1 METRSVRG
9 GRTPHFAALTAEA
22 TVYFQGTRRARV
34 GVNVSA
40 RSLRDARPALRAGF
54 GREKTLQKNFRWR
67 PNVRE
72 NARCGVRACE
82 PVEAVVALE
91 LAVHLVYVLPGGAF
105 RRGHAPSIESA
116 RLPMPERRDAGSGQR
131 STEREQR
138 KSEKSVIFTGKQ
150 SDLGTTT
157 RKQTGIEK
165 TPNKPKTRSL
175 SDLAVS
181 RSRISKRFGKSTEV
195 WRVASLRHWKRAVAR
210 ARVCLHGY

>member
-1 METRSVRG
+1 MVR
-9 GRTPHFAALTAEA
+9 T
-22 TVYFQGTRRARV
+22 RV

-82 PVEAVVALE
+82 PVETVVALE

-157 RKQTGIEK
+157 RKQTE
-165 TPNKPKTRSL
+165 TRSP

>member
-1 METRSVRG
+1 MVR
-9 GRTPHFAALTAEA
+9 T
-22 TVYFQGTRRARV
+22 RV

-54 GREKTLQKNFRWR
+54 GREKTLQKKFRWR

-150 SDLGTTT
+150 SETWERRHGAKRRLG
-157 RKQTGIEK
+157 RCLIWPSLDREF
-165 TPNKPKTRSL
+165 RSE
-175 SDLAVS
+175 
-181 RSRISKRFGKSTEV
+181 GKSTEV
-195 WRVASLRHWKRAVAR
+195 WRVASLRRWKRAVAR

>member
-1 METRSVRG
+1 MVR
-9 GRTPHFAALTAEA
+9 T
-22 TVYFQGTRRARV
+22 RV

-157 RKQTGIEK
+157 R
-165 TPNKPKTRSL
+165 PKTRSL
-175 SDLAVS
+175 SDDLAVS
-181 RSRISKRFGKSTEV
+181 RSRISKRRKIDRSLARCEPPTLEKSG
-195 WRVASLRHWKRAVAR
+195 RAR
-210 ARVCLHGY
+210 ARLLAWLLKVHVSLLPTGSPRAPARLPPPRTPRGWSSPRRAS